1 MISTYVVPVSE
12 FDRVRDAARLKV
24 FERLALI
31 ADMCRLNALH
41 AVKRAGSGHLGSS
54 FSAMDLM
61 VLLYHRIMNIQRLGI
76 DHPDRDVFLSS
87 KGHDVPAQYS
97 ILYSLGI
104 VPREKMLAL
113 RRLGGLEGHPS
124 VDVPGIEANTGSL
137 GMGIS
142 KGRGIAVGKRL
153 GGRQGQVYIL
163 TGDGEFQEGQIY
175 ESLQTT
181 AHQRVGLTVI
191 IDHNKLQSDKLV
203 SEITDLGDL
212 EAKVSSFGWHVVR
225 CDGHNLQRIDE
236 VLTRFQALGDQ
247 PRLLIADT
255 IKGRGVSFMEH
266 PAALMQGKGLY
277 RWHAG
282 APDDDAFARAH
293 EELVSRVNARFAS
306 VDMHPLQLEPI
317 IAEGMRPAP
326 VSEEYVVEAFGNTLV
341 ALGARHPEIVVL
353 DGDLAADCRIR
364 KFERAYPDRFIENGI
379 AEQDMV
385 SMAGGLARQGLLP
398 VVNSFGTFLAARAN
412 EQIYNNC
419 SERSK
424 VIYVCHLA
432 GIIPAGPGKSHQSV
446 RDISLF
452 RALPNCTIVEPCS
465 AVEAEQALVYCV
477 EQASESCMLRLA
489 IGPSPRVIPLPPAYR
504 LTWGRGTVLAEG
516 PDILAFGYGPVLL
529 HELLTAANALRES
542 GVGVRVVNFPW
553 LNRVDGEWLETIV
566 EPFSAIVVVENHS
579 PEGGLGDTLL
589 GALAGR
595 DALRGRRVWKVG
607 VEGYPVCGSPAEVL
621 RHHRLDAASLADAL
635 LVAAGATGH
644 TSRQGALLGLQAAE
658 ADTPIG

>member
-1 MISTYVVPVSE
+1 MITTHVVPVGE
-12 FDRVRDAARLKV
+12 FHRVRDAARLDA

-31 ADMCRLNALH
+31 ADMCRLNTLN

-61 VLLYHRIMNIQRLGI
+61 VLLYYRVMSVQREGV
-76 DHPDRDVFLSS
+76 DHADRDVFLSS

-104 VPREKMLAL
+104 VPPDKLLRL

-124 VDVPGIEANTGSL
+124 VDVPGIESNTGSL

-142 KGRGIAVGKRL
+142 KGRGMAVGKRL
-153 GGRQGQVYIL
+153 RGRGGQVYVL
-163 TGDGEFQEGQIY
+163 TGDGEFQEGQIF
-175 ESLQTT
+175 EALQTT

-191 IDHNKLQSDKLV
+191 IDHNTLQSDKPV
-203 SEITDLGDL
+203 REITDLRDL
-212 EAKVSSFGWHVVR
+212 EAKVAAFGWRVER
-225 CDGHNLQRIDE
+225 CDGHDLRRLDE
-236 VLTRFQALGDQ
+236 VLARFRGMGEQ

-266 PAALMQGKGLY
+266 PVALVDGKGLY

-282 APDDDAFARAH
+282 APDDESFVRAH
-293 EELVSRVNARFAS
+293 EELLGRVNERFTTS
-306 VDMHPLQLEPI
+306 GIGRLRLEPI
-317 IAEGMRPAP
+317 PAEGKQPAR
-326 VSEEYVVEAFGNTLV
+326 VSEEYVVEAFGDALV

-364 KFERAYPDRFIENGI
+364 KFEYAYPERFIENGI

-398 VVNSFGTFLAARAN
+398 VVNSFGAFLAARAN

-452 RALPNCTIVEPCS
+452 RALPNCTIIEPCS
-465 AVEAEQALVYCV
+465 AVETEQALEYCV
-477 EQASESCMLRLA
+477 ECASQSCMLRLA
-489 IGPSPRVIPLPPAYR
+489 IGPSPRVIPLPSAYR
-504 LTWGRGTVLAEG
+504 LTWGRGTVLADG
-516 PDILAFGYGPVLL
+516 ADVLAFGYGPVLL
-529 HELLTAANALRES
+529 HELLTAADGLRER
-542 GVGVRVVNFPW
+542 GVGVRVVNLPW
-553 LNRVDGEWLETIV
+553 LNQVDGEWLEAV
-566 EPFSAIVVVENHS
+566 VQQFSAIVVVENHS

-607 VEGYPVCGSPAEVL
+607 VEGYPVCGSPPEVL
-621 RHHRLDAASLADAL
+621 RHHRLDAGSLAEVL
-635 LVAAGATGH
+635 LAAARAAGQAGPATVPLH
-644 TSRQGALLGLQAAE
+644 LQAAE